1 LSKRL
6 DDPAEESIADLFHQL
21 VDEGGKVV
29 KAEVNLYKEIA
40 RHRAAK
46 ARNGL
51 IALVAG
57 GVLAFDALIVLLIML
72 AQGLAVQTG
81 PVVSGLIV
89 ATLLA
94 IPAYLLVRFGSERLG
109 ALGGDEEEQAALRAA
124 EHRP

>member
-6 DDPAEESIADLFHQL
+6 DDPADESIADLFHQL

-57 GVLAFDALIVLLIML
+57 GILAFDALIVLLIML
-72 AQGLAVQTG
+72 AQGLAVQIG

-94 IPAYLLVRFGSERLG
+94 IPAYLLVRFGSDRLG

-124 EHRP
+124 EQRP